1 MKSLQTEK
9 QFSYKGLLY
18 KLAIFVVT
26 VCVIVYFFLPRE
38 GRFNYQFDINKPW
51 KYGLLQASF
60 DFPIYKDD
68 AEVQREQDSIMR
80 LYSPYYQM
88 DKTVADRMIQQFKK
102 AYTDSLHRIIP
113 APAYQMIGK
122 SCVKTVYVPSNW

>member
-26 VCVIVYFFLPRE
+26 VCVIVYFLPRE

-113 APAYQMIGK
+113 RSSVSASY
-122 SCVKTVYVPSNW
+122 

>member
-26 VCVIVYFFLPRE
+26 VCVIVYFLPRE

-68 AEVQREQDSIMR
+68 AEAGQYHALVQSVLPDGQNGGRPDDSAVQE
-80 LYSPYYQM
+80 S
-88 DKTVADRMIQQFKK
+88 V
-102 AYTDSLHRIIP
+102 HR
-113 APAYQMIGK
+113 
-122 SCVKTVYVPSNW
+122 